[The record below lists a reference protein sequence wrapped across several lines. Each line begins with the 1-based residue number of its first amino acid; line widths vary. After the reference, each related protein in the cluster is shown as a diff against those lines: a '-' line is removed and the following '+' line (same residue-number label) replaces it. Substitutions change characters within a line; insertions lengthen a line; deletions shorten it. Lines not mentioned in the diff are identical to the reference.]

1 METSILKSTKKVLGL
16 PADYDAFDVDIV
28 MHINAI
34 LSNLNQIGVGPE
46 EGFSIEDET
55 AMWNDFLG
63 DDPNLNNV
71 KSYVYLKVR
80 LLFDPPQN
88 SNITNAINEQI
99 KEIEWRVNVYKENKK
114 WASATPGI

>member
-46 EGFSIEDET
+46 EGFSLSLIH
-55 AMWNDFLG
+55 
-63 DDPNLNNV
+63 
-71 KSYVYLKVR
+71 
-80 LLFDPPQN
+80 
-88 SNITNAINEQI
+88 I
-99 KEIEWRVNVYKENKK
+99 
-114 WASATPGI
+114 